1 MPLSDAELRID
12 AYLNRLRR
20 LLREVN
26 SEVLRD
32 TVKELRSHI
41 IETTTARADMTVTA
55 IDETIEDLGSP
66 EELAAQY
73 ISAGLGSPT
82 RGAGTPR
89 RVVQRLVR
97 RAGLI
102 AVASSVLL
110 GSLLGYSFGLA
121 LVLCAALKPFHPQT
135 AGLWLL
141 PDPAGDTVVSIQLGL
156 GRQPAAG
163 HELLGWWIVPAGLLL
178 GCGVVML
185 ATYLARL
192 GARLY
197 CGRRDCRSQNLL
209 CKDWLSQEC
218 FETAAFPEDV
228 HEWFPE

>member
-82 RGAGTPR
+82 RDAGSPR
-89 RVVQRLVR
+89 RVVQRLLR
-97 RAGLI
+97 WAGLI

-110 GSLLGYSFGLA
+110 GLDLGSRT
-121 LVLCAALKPFHPQT
+121 PT
-135 AGLWLL
+135 
-141 PDPAGDTVVSIQLGL
+141 
-156 GRQPAAG
+156 R
-163 HELLGWWIVPAGLLL
+163 E
-178 GCGVVML
+178 
-185 ATYLARL
+185 
-192 GARLY
+192 
-197 CGRRDCRSQNLL
+197 
-209 CKDWLSQEC
+209 
-218 FETAAFPEDV
+218 
-228 HEWFPE
+228 